1 MIGKVPK
8 PGKGFKGLVNYLLQ
22 GPRQDKNDK
31 AQAANRVAW
40 TDVRNLVTGN
50 PALVPQV
57 MRATA
62 AKSRR
67 CQSPVYHCV
76 ISWHRDENPT
86 EAMMRQVADTTC
98 EDLGLE
104 DHQRLY
110 IAHADTEHRHV
121 HIVVNR
127 IHPDTLKAWNPRQDW
142 VRIEQSLRRQSDI
155 LGLDYV
161 PGRHNDPER
170 VTENPRRER
179 AGEFQRDR
187 RLGKSPGQ
195 GLWSKP
201 RIHRERDALAAM
213 FEAAES
219 WEELD
224 RALQDKDM
232 VLKTKGQ
239 GMALDDAGGSAKVSS
254 LGKTVRI
261 KDLEKKFGETR
272 ANYSAREKAALQA
285 QLRATSAD
293 VSMSVDMAFACYRFG
308 LMARKDLDR
317 VIAARPLHERVQ
329 AEINTAMQQRK
340 TLRKREPD
348 TLPGRRNRDLERD

>member
-1 MIGKVPK
+1 
-8 PGKGFKGLVNYLLQ
+8 
-22 GPRQDKNDK
+22 
-31 AQAANRVAW
+31 
-40 TDVRNLVTGN
+40 
-50 PALVPQV
+50 

-67 CQSPVYHCV
+67 CQSPVYHYV

-98 EDLGLE
+98 EDLGLG

-127 IHPDTLKAWNPRQDW
+127 VNPDTLTAWNPRQDW

-170 VTENPRRER
+170 FTDSPRRER
-179 AGEFQRDR
+179 AAEFQCDR
-187 RLGKSPGQ
+187 RLGKSSSH

-201 RIHRERDALAAM
+201 RIQRERDALAAM
-213 FEAAES
+213 FETAAS
-219 WEELD
+219 WKELD
-224 RALQDKDM
+224 RALQAKDM

-239 GMALDDAGGSAKVSS
+239 GMVLDDAGGSVKVSS
-254 LGKTVRI
+254 LGKSVRI
-261 KDLEKKFGETR
+261 KDLAKKFGETR
-272 ANYSAREKAALQA
+272 ASYSEREKTALLA
-285 QLRATSAD
+285 QLPETSTD
-293 VSMSVDMAFACYRFG
+293 VSTSVDTAFAFYRFG
-308 LMARKDLDR
+308 LIGRHELDR
-317 VIAARPLHERVQ
+317 VIAVRDRAVGDVMAARPLHERVQ
-329 AEINTAMQQRK
+329 AEITKALQHRK
-340 TLRKREPD
+340 TLRKRAPD
-348 TLPGRRNRDLERD
+348 KLPGRHKRDLERD